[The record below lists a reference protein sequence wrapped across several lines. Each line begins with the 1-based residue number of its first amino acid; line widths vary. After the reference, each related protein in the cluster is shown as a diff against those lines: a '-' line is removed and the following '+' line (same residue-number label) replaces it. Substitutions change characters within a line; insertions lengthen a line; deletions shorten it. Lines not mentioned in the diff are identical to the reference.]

1 MPENIVLIGGSGF
14 IGTRLTK
21 RLLDKGYSVKILDK
35 VKSLTYP
42 DLWIKGDV
50 RNRSSLLSALEGC
63 DVIYNLA
70 AEHRD
75 DVRPRSLYWDVNV
88 RGAEN
93 VCSAAEELGI
103 KKIIF
108 TSSVAVYGFTNG
120 ETDET
125 GELRPFND
133 YGRTKLEAEKVY
145 QEWQK
150 RDKNRALT
158 IIRPT
163 VVFGEG
169 NRGNVYNL
177 LQQIAKGR
185 FIMVGKGDNIK
196 SMTYVEN
203 VVSFLVYA
211 INFDKGCHIYNYV
224 DKPDLNMNTLVTLVK
239 KELGKDGKIGFRIPY
254 PIGYLGGLIFDII
267 ARATN
272 KKFPISAIRIKKFCS
287 DTQFASS
294 TIKDTGFTPPF
305 TLTEGLER
313 TIRYEFLS
321 EKSDNEIVFY
331 TE

>member
-1 MPENIVLIGGSGF
+1 MNISVIGGSGF
-14 IGTRLTK
+14 IGTRLTT
-21 RLLDKGYSVKILDK
+21 RLLENGYSVKILDK
-35 VKSLTYP
+35 AKSLTYP

-50 RNRSSLLSALEGC
+50 RDMSSLLSALEGC

-75 DVRPRSLYWDVNV
+75 DVSPRSLYWDVNV
-88 RGAEN
+88 RGAGN

-103 KKIIF
+103 NKIIF

-145 QEWQK
+145 QKWQK
-150 RDKNRALT
+150 RDENRALT

-177 LQQIAKGR
+177 LQQIAKDR

-211 INFDKGCHIYNYV
+211 LNISKGCHIYNFV
-224 DKPDLNMNTLVTLVK
+224 DKPDLDMNTLVTLVK
-239 KELGKDGKIGFRIPY
+239 KELGKDGKIGLRIPY
-254 PIGYLGGLIFDII
+254 SIGYLGGLIFDII
-267 ARATN
+267 ARITN
-272 KKFPISAIRIKKFCS
+272 RKFPISAIRIKKFCS
-287 DTQFASS
+287 NTQFASS
-294 TIKDTGFTPPF
+294 TIKDTSFNPPF
-305 TLTEGLER
+305 TLAEGLER
-313 TIRYEFLS
+313 TIRHEFLS
-321 EKSDNEIVFY
+321 KKSNTDILFY